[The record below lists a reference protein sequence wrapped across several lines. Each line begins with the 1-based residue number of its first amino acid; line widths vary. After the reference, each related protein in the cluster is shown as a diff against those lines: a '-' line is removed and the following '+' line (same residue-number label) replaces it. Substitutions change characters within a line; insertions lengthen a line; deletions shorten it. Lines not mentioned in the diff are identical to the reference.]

1 MLYDRGENGRGEG
14 ERNIQGIFHPYE
26 KSHSTVKDAA
36 ITAERLGV
44 KNLLLYHTEDKNIAD
59 RKSLYLAEG
68 RKYFNGN
75 IFVPDDLETIE
86 L

>member
-1 MLYDRGENGRGEG
+1 M
-14 ERNIQGIFHPYE
+14 
-26 KSHSTVKDAA
+26 
-36 ITAERLGV
+36 